1 MCSKM
6 YSGVLKSRRVNASI
20 AMGSAF
26 FGNADSSYRSGNARR
41 AVGAVSTTDYDRQ
54 SDVAPAYAR
63 WVRLRIRR
71 ANFLP
76 CGHSS
81 RCTLTDTALIACTHA
96 MVQRWYGYVVCSR
109 RVPEHS
115 LLQVGLW
122 TLRAL
127 GSYSHFGM
135 APPNRRLHEE
145 GHQAASCEAHRKKE
159 HWRDRASGRIADPRD
174 DVLRDEAAKVA
185 H

>member
-26 FGNADSSYRSGNARR
+26 FGNADNSYRSGNARR
-41 AVGAVSTTDYDRQ
+41 AAGAVSTTDYDRQ

-145 GHQAASCEAHRKKE
+145 GHQAAGREARRQKQ
-159 HWRDRASGRIADPRD
+159 HWRNRASGRIADPRD
-174 DVLRDEAAKVA
+174 DILRDEAAKVA

>member
-1 MCSKM
+1 M

-41 AVGAVSTTDYDRQ
+41 AAGAVSTTDYDRQ

-81 RCTLTDTALIACTHA
+81 RCTLT
-96 MVQRWYGYVVCSR
+96 VQRWYGYVVCSR

-145 GHQAASCEAHRKKE
+145 GHQAAGREARRQKQ
-159 HWRDRASGRIADPRD
+159 HWRNRASGRIADPRD
-174 DVLRDEAAKVA
+174 DILRDEAAKVA